1 MRSILAALDWNFNIG
16 RKYKLSKSGEQLY
29 KSKVCIFF
37 INSYLKEAKDR
48 GFQDLIFN
56 SCLEALENDTV
67 PQVNVGLLFNKNMI
81 ADNLC
86 TYLVSH

>member
-1 MRSILAALDWNFNIG
+1 MGESINF
-16 RKYKLSKSGEQLY
+16 LSQESN
-29 KSKVCIFF
+29 F
-37 INSYLKEAKDR
+37 ISQKFVSFYQFLFLTVVPLKEAKDR